1 MEHKGNKHDL
11 NFVVVDQNF
20 APFLGLKSS
29 HCKAWVSMGLIKIMV
44 SDDDKNSV
52 NNVTE
57 ASKRELVRSYCVCQ
71 KRSRA
76 WTVRGGI

>member
-1 MEHKGNKHDL
+1 MEDKGNKHDL

-20 APFLGLKSS
+20 APFLGL
-29 HCKAWVSMGLIKIMV
+29 MGLIKIMV

-57 ASKRELVRSYCVCQ
+57 ASKQELVRSYCVCQ
-71 KRSRA
+71 MRSRA

>member
-1 MEHKGNKHDL
+1 MTLTLLLWIKTLHL
-11 NFVVVDQNF
+11 
-20 APFLGLKSS
+20 FLASRHLIARHGSP
-29 HCKAWVSMGLIKIMV
+29 WVIKIMV
-44 SDDDKNSV
+44 SDDDKTSV

-57 ASKRELVRSYCVCQ
+57 ASKQELVRSYCVCQ